1 MPAEKRNHFLDI
13 DESDDDGSQ
22 GYDSEA
28 EQQLRK
34 GASKRRKLNQDD
46 GTDED
51 ELLSDD
57 EDLEDGDDDGDGHD
71 DEEEREG
78 KKPRQ
83 DREKPKNKDKST
95 PRDPSD
101 LPDPSRQLTKKNL
114 VATEKAVKRSG
125 VIYISRVPPFMKP
138 GTIRSIFER
147 FGKINRVYLT
157 PEDSQVRARRLKQG
171 QNRKRNFSEGWL
183 EFVQKPDAK
192 AAVELLNGTTL
203 AEIGMAKKGSYY
215 RDDIWSLRYL
225 KGFKW
230 HNLTEQIAAETAE
243 RQSRMRAE
251 ISKATKENKE
261 FVRNVQKS
269 KELGGIQSKAAS
281 KKTRETEGTGTG
293 TAPSAAAIV
302 EEAEPKPL
310 RKFKQ
315 ASAGKKAQE
324 KTSAAAKRVLSQ
336 LF

>member
-125 VIYISRVPPFMKP
+125 VIYISRVPPFSTSPFLFLSFFPRIPPAHPSAPLESPLTRVPFFSSHSETRHDTIDIRALRQDQQSLPDPRGLAGP
-138 GTIRSIFER
+138 GAAAQA
-147 FGKINRVYLT
+147 G
-157 PEDSQVRARRLKQG
+157 PEPEEELQRGLAGVRAEARRQG
-171 QNRKRNFSEGWL
+171 RRRAAQRHDAGRDRHGEEG
-183 EFVQKPDAK
+183 
-192 AAVELLNGTTL
+192 ELL
-203 AEIGMAKKGSYY
+203 S
-215 RDDIWSLRYL
+215 RRYL
-225 KGFKW
+225 
-230 HNLTEQIAAETAE
+230 E
-243 RQSRMRAE
+243 
-251 ISKATKENKE
+251 
-261 FVRNVQKS
+261 VRNLPGPRGS
-269 KELGGIQSKAAS
+269 PTSFP
-281 KKTRETEGTGTG
+281 
-293 TAPSAAAIV
+293 TAV
-302 EEAEPKPL
+302 D
-310 RKFKQ
+310 
-315 ASAGKKAQE
+315 
-324 KTSAAAKRVLSQ
+324 
-336 LF
+336 

>member
-1 MPAEKRNHFLDI
+1 MAYVL
-13 DESDDDGSQ
+13 
-22 GYDSEA
+22 
-28 EQQLRK
+28 
-34 GASKRRKLNQDD
+34 
-46 GTDED
+46 
-51 ELLSDD
+51 
-57 EDLEDGDDDGDGHD
+57 
-71 DEEEREG
+71 
-78 KKPRQ
+78 
-83 DREKPKNKDKST
+83 
-95 PRDPSD
+95 
-101 LPDPSRQLTKKNL
+101 
-114 VATEKAVKRSG
+114 
-125 VIYISRVPPFMKP
+125 
-138 GTIRSIFER
+138 
-147 FGKINRVYLT
+147 LT
-157 PEDSQVRARRLKQG
+157 PHRTQIFPASDITPSN
-171 QNRKRNFSEGWL
+171 NRELTRPISF
-183 EFVQKPDAK
+183 PD
-192 AAVELLNGTTL
+192 
-203 AEIGMAKKGSYY
+203 
-215 RDDIWSLRYL
+215 
-225 KGFKW
+225 
-230 HNLTEQIAAETAE
+230 NLTEQIAAETAE